1 MSSKYAIRFYK
12 YDIFN
17 YKNDIKKLIKKNKEI
32 LAIFNTSIHLKLF
45 VLVIHVNILYFL
57 FLL

>member
-12 YDIFN
+12 YDIFD

-45 VLVIHVNILYFL
+45 VLVIHVNIL
-57 FLL
+57 